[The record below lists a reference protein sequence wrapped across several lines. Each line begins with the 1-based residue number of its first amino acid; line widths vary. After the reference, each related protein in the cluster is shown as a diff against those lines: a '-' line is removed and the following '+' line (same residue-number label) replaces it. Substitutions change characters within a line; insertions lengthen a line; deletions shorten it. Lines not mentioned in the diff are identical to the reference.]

1 MRRLLL
7 LLIIA
12 WPDARLA
19 FARADEGAAVPPATA
34 NPAGA
39 DSANVDPSAQAR
51 FDAGV
56 AAYQEGRFRDA
67 VELFKEA
74 DRLAPSARL
83 SFNIAKVY
91 ERMGDNRSALAA
103 YRDYLRR
110 LPAADN
116 KTEVSQRIA
125 ELERALAA
133 IGVQQLSVLSTPAGA
148 TVAIDDV
155 SRGVTPWTGEL
166 APGSHQLTLRLDG
179 YSEATSR
186 VELPADH
193 AIDVE
198 LALTRAPTPATAAPL
213 PPVESAA
220 PSGAPASAARIDQAS
235 PLAEARAPEWWTW
248 ALFGGSA
255 AALLGAGVLELSRR
269 DLEDEASQTQVQV
282 ERHEKQES
290 METRQTAARV
300 VLGVGVVA
308 ALAGG
313 VSLYFDLERAEQV
326 PTLAFDCSPSGCSL
340 GAGGRF

>member
-19 FARADEGAAVPPATA
+19 FAEGQPPAASSPASAEAAAV
-34 NPAGA
+34 
-39 DSANVDPSAQAR
+39 DPTAQAR

-67 VELFKEA
+67 VELFREA
-74 DRLAPSARL
+74 DRIAPSARL

-91 ERMGDNRSALAA
+91 ERMADNRSALAA
-103 YRDYLRR
+103 YREYLRR
-110 LPAADN
+110 MPAADN
-116 KTEVSQRIA
+116 EAEVSRRIA

-133 IGVQQLSVLSTPAGA
+133 IGVQQLSVLSTPSGA

-166 APGSHQLTLRLDG
+166 APGSHQVTLRLDG
-179 YSEATSR
+179 YSEAASR
-186 VELPADH
+186 VELPADR
-193 AIDVE
+193 AVDV
-198 LALTRAPTPATAAPL
+198 ALTLERAPSPAAAAPAA
-213 PPVESAA
+213 PPAAASVAASAA
-220 PSGAPASAARIDQAS
+220 PATSTALDEAPVAA
-235 PLAEARAPEWWTW
+235 ERAPEWWTW

-269 DLEDEASQTQVQV
+269 DLEDQASDTQIQV
-282 ERHEKQES
+282 DRDDKKAS
-290 METRQTAARV
+290 MESRQTAARV

-313 VSLYFDLERAEQV
+313 VSLYFDLQRTEETPA
-326 PTLAFDCSPSGCSL
+326 LAFDCNREGCSI